1 MFAGSW
7 IILGWILLG
16 PVAFAGYMSLI
27 ILFISSAVSSGK
39 SKVLTFTLVW
49 FLILIMFGWFLYS
62 AIMFLTA
69 LEFFDELLE
78 LPAVLG
84 GIPDEF

>member
-1 MFAGSW
+1 
-7 IILGWILLG
+7 
-16 PVAFAGYMSLI
+16 
-27 ILFISSAVSSGK
+27 
-39 SKVLTFTLVW
+39 
-49 FLILIMFGWFLYS
+49 MFGWFLYS